1 MQESIE
7 EPDPPTTPSA
17 GGRIA
22 KLLGGAVVLVLAASA
37 FFPLFVVFVGVV
49 LVALVAL
56 DAAIPHVIPGLRTLF
71 RVPLVPASA
80 RRARLVF
87 AGSLGVVLVAIG
99 ALGAKVSGEVR
110 TEWKLRQSQHRIAD
124 EQLDEH
130 LERARAH
137 LDAGEVELA
146 ELTLMDAQRISPVD
160 ARRQRA
166 LDEMLER
173 IRRSGDADAIRAI
186 LQQLPP
192 DELEAFARG
201 ERVPSALEFP
211 ERALTFRAVQLA
223 RAQTEQARANR

>member
-7 EPDPPTTPSA
+7 EPDPIATPSA
-17 GGRIA
+17 GGRGM

-56 DAAIPHVIPGLRTLF
+56 DSAIPHVIPGLRTLF

-80 RRARLVF
+80 RRARLIF

-99 ALGAKVSGEVR
+99 ALGAKMSGEVR

-130 LERARAH
+130 LARARSH

-160 ARRQRA
+160 ARRQRE
-166 LDEMLER
+166 LDGLLER
-173 IRRSGDADAIRAI
+173 IRRSGDADTIRAI

-192 DELEAFARG
+192 DELDAFERG
-201 ERVPSALEFP
+201 ESVPEALEFP
-211 ERALTFRAVQLA
+211 ERALTYRAVQLA
-223 RAQTEQARANR
+223 RAQTEQARETR